1 MSKSEDTIE
10 VPREL
15 FLRMQW
21 YVETANID
29 FFNKKHLQ
37 EWREEL
43 EAIRTLLNP
52 PPDQEPTFTADGHPL
67 LQALHDAI
75 NSPKGVVPDSALE
88 FYDPKKFYGEH
99 EPEEDPRQMHMEL

>member
-1 MSKSEDTIE
+1 MSKDTIE

-29 FFNKKHLQ
+29 FFNKKHLK

-52 PPDQEPTFTADGHPL
+52 PQPDT
-67 LQALHDAI
+67 
-75 NSPKGVVPDSALE
+75 
-88 FYDPKKFYGEH
+88 
-99 EPEEDPRQMHMEL
+99 EEDPRQMHMEL